1 MKMLYCKKCGAAVIS
16 DETLLQSI
24 LDRLDDV
31 QERALHAK
39 SGSEKQILLHEAA
52 EYKTM
57 YKSMMHNITQREY
70 AEAVVP
76 YILREMLITVKGRKL
91 LTDAEVE
98 KIYAD
103 GKAAAKKVQ
112 DHTRKVEKK
121 RSTEISKRPATV
133 PSVTRQPTPR
143 LRRQTGSPSGRGHR
157 YGGRRNDGKLHE

>member
-112 DHTRKVEKK
+112 EHTRKIEK
-121 RSTEISKRPATV
+121 EIYGDFEAACNRSKRD
-133 PSVTRQPTPR
+133 PTANAAIAEADRKPKR
-143 LRRQTGSPSGRGHR
+143 VRTQVWRA
-157 YGGRRNDGKLHE
+157 KE